1 MIVMENALAVA
12 NFFIKKSFDT
22 GEPVTNMKL
31 VKLVYIAHGWY
42 LGLSG
47 QPLLTEPVEAW
58 KYGPVVPSIYYSF
71 KDYGGET
78 IKQMVTAGN
87 ANESALVT
95 LSDPDLVPFLEKIW
109 EVYGQFSGV
118 DLSAMTHQDNT
129 PWKQV
134 WDTQGKHSNNV
145 IIPNDLIKEYYQKL
159 VNAPHAAQSA

>member
-1 MIVMENALAVA
+1 MENALAVA

>member
-1 MIVMENALAVA
+1 MENALAIA

-47 QPLLTEPVEAW
+47 QPLLSEPVEAW
-58 KYGPVVPSIYYSF
+58 KYGPVVPSVYYSF
-71 KDYGGET
+71 KDFGGDA
-78 IKQMVTAGN
+78 IRQMATGSN
-87 ANESALVT
+87 AHDSAPIPLPNT
-95 LSDPDLVPFLEKIW
+95 ELVPFLEKIW
-109 EVYGQFSGV
+109 EVYGQFSGI

-129 PWKQV
+129 PWKMI
-134 WDTQGKHSNNV
+134 WDTQGQHSNNV

-159 VNAPHAAQSA
+159 VDTPHATHTA

>member
-1 MIVMENALAVA
+1 MENALAVA
-12 NFFIKKSFDT
+12 NFFLKKSFDT

-71 KDYGGET
+71 KDYGGEA
-78 IKQMVTAGN
+78 IRQMVTAGN
-87 ANESALVT
+87 ATESSPVS

-118 DLSAMTHQDNT
+118 DLSAMTHQDQT

>member
-1 MIVMENALAVA
+1 MENALAIA

-47 QPLLTEPVEAW
+47 QPLLSEPVEAW
-58 KYGPVVPSIYYSF
+58 KYGPVVPSVYYSF
-71 KDYGGET
+71 KDFGGEA
-78 IKQMVTAGN
+78 IRQMATGIS
-87 ANESALVT
+87 ANDSAPIPL
-95 LSDPDLVPFLEKIW
+95 PNPELVPFLEKIW
-109 EVYGQFSGV
+109 EVYGQFSGIA
-118 DLSAMTHQDNT
+118 LSAMTHQDLT
-129 PWKQV
+129 PWKMV

-159 VNAPHAAQSA
+159 VKAPHATHSA